1 MISKV
6 IILQREQVVM
16 LKYVFIKLFMAQDLN
31 PNLILCHIT
40 KMSTLYINWTLL
52 SITKVSMNM

>member
-1 MISKV
+1 MISKA

-16 LKYVFIKLFMAQDLN
+16 LKYIFIKLFMAQDLN
-31 PNLILCHIT
+31 PNRILCHIT